1 MQDNKIKA
9 IIFDMDGVL
18 IEAKDWHY
26 EALNKALR
34 LFGFEISRYDHL
46 VTYDGLPTSRK
57 LNMLTRERGL
67 PLKLHTFINTM
78 KQKYTM
84 EITHVECRPM
94 FQHEYALSNLKAKG
108 YRLALASNSIRDT
121 IEIMLTKSKLI
132 GYMEF
137 FLSNQDVESPKPAP
151 DIYLKAIGHLD
162 LSPDQCLILED
173 NENGIRAARASGAHV
188 MVVNDVKD
196 VTFKNITTEISRIE
210 SEGQFL

>member
-46 VTYDGLPTSRK
+46 ITYDGLPTSRK
-57 LNMLTRERGL
+57 LNMLTTERGL
-67 PLKLHTFINTM
+67 PVKLHKFINTM

-151 DIYLKAIGHLD
+151 DIYLKAIGHLN

-210 SEGQFL
+210 SEG

>member
-1 MQDNKIKA
+1 MIDEEIKA

-46 VTYDGLPTSRK
+46 ITYDGLPTSCK
-57 LNMLTRERGL
+57 LDMLTKERGL
-67 PLKLHTFINTM
+67 PVKLHKFINTM

-108 YRLALASNSIRDT
+108 YKLALASNSIRNT
-121 IEIMLTKSKLI
+121 IEVMLTKSNLI
-132 GYMEF
+132 TYLEF
-137 FLSNQDVESPKPAP
+137 YLSNQDVKMPKPSP
-151 DIYLKAIGHLD
+151 DIYIKAIERLN
-162 LSPDQCLILED
+162 LRPEQCLILED
-173 NENGIRAARASGAHV
+173 NENGIRAARESGAHV

-196 VTFKNITTEISRIE
+196 VTFQNITSEISRIE
-210 SEGQFL
+210 RKI